1 MRTTTTDFDNPGLIP
16 LLPGSNLYYSLL
28 AAMTGDSEKVAE
40 KGVATLLGVVG
51 IVVGIVASSILFIY
65 LIGLVTS
72 HRQRRGKPTG
82 DR

>member
-1 MRTTTTDFDNPGLIP
+1 MVEFRSKLDGSKSRALNNRTFKKLLWMYVLLTVLLI
-16 LLPGSNLYYSLL
+16 
-28 AAMTGDSEKVAE
+28 V
-40 KGVATLLGVVG
+40 LGVVG